1 MPTGILESR
10 WETVTI
16 LRFFRTMKRI
26 YIILTVIGIL
36 VPVAVR
42 ACTSVIISSSASPD
56 GRPWMWKHRDTGFLD
71 NRLEYFKGEK
81 YSFVGLVNSSEGELG
96 KEVWMGSNTA
106 GFSIMNTA
114 SYCLKND
121 DVPASQMDREGVLMH
136 RALEICATL
145 SDFEHYLDTLSR
157 PMGVEANFGC
167 IDAHGGAAYYET
179 WNDGYIKRDV
189 TAMEE
194 GYCVVTNFSV
204 NGRREDWKGVER
216 YKTASAIFG
225 RMEKREGCFVNMDS
239 RIIMDSLSRSY
250 EHQGDNLHIPRYIT
264 SAAMV
269 IQGVKAGESP
279 DRIVLWT
286 ALGHPSSTVTVPVI
300 VTDEDHIPE
309 VMKKGTAGDNA
320 LLCDLSLEIKK
331 AVYPEGRNGATDIQK
346 AEELSKIFSLLD
358 IPIHDD
364 FTVIHNDFVKGKIGR
379 RRYIRAYDRFIETH
393 LETVIS
399 VMKEIN

>member
-1 MPTGILESR
+1 
-10 WETVTI
+10 
-16 LRFFRTMKRI
+16 MKRI
-26 YIILTVIGIL
+26 YIILTVVGII
-36 VPVAVR
+36 VPAALH

-71 NRLEYFKGEK
+71 NRLEYFKGER

-145 SDFEHYLDTLSR
+145 SDFEHFLDTLSR

-204 NGRREDWKGVER
+204 NGRKEDWKGVER

-225 RMEKREGCFVNMDS
+225 RMEKREGRFIKMDS

-264 SAAMV
+264 SSSMV

-279 DRIVLWT
+279 EGIVLWA

-300 VTDEDHIPE
+300 ITDKDRIPS
-309 VMKKGTAGDNA
+309 VMKKGSEGDNA
-320 LLCDLSLEIKK
+320 MLCDLSLEIKK
-331 AVYPEGRNGATDIQK
+331 AIYPGGKNAPADLRE
-346 AEELSKIFSLLD
+346 AERLSELFSMMD
-358 IPIHDD
+358 IPFYED
-364 FTVIHNDFVKGKIGR
+364 FTIIHNDFINGKMGR
-379 RRYIRAYDRFIETH
+379 RRYMKAYEKVIGAH
-393 LETVIS
+393 LEAAVS
-399 VMKEIN
+399 VMKEIKR

>member
-189 TAMEE
+189 AAMEE

-264 SAAMV
+264 SSAMV

-393 LETVIS
+393 LETAIS